1 MRNYEKLIKRWFFA
15 KVYVSL
21 ISLIGVLIIGVLG
34 IAKEMYLLTI
44 TTIVIIGVAWLIMNE
59 LINFLKPFP
68 PMKLIPMPLP
78 PKENNDES
86 SKN

>member
-1 MRNYEKLIKRWFFA
+1 MRNYEKLIKRWFFT
-15 KVYVSL
+15 KVSVSIIL
-21 ISLIGVLIIGVLG
+21 LIGVLIIGVMG

-44 TTIVIIGVAWLIMNE
+44 TVIVIIGVVWLIMNE

-68 PMKLIPMPLP
+68 PMKIIPMPLP
-78 PKENNDES
+78 PKESNDES

>member
-1 MRNYEKLIKRWFFA
+1 MRDYEKLIKRWVFT
-15 KVYVSL
+15 KVSVSI
-21 ISLIGVLIIGVLG
+21 ISLIGILMIGVIG

-44 TTIVIIGVAWLIMNE
+44 TMIVIIGVAWLIMNE

-68 PMKLIPMPLP
+68 PMKIIPMQIP